1 MTTTLT
7 RPTTSPRRLL
17 EADAAGSAAVG
28 LALTA
33 APTQVADLLG
43 TTGSSVLGSTTL
55 RWLGVALLVL
65 AVDLAVL
72 ARTRVARPAVLVA
85 GIGSIAWELASLTV
99 AVVADLSVVGT
110 VLVVGQGLAFGAL
123 GVLQLRAGAPSVA
136 SR

>member
-7 RPTTSPRRLL
+7 RPATSPRRLL
-17 EADAAGSAAVG
+17 EVDAVGSAAVG
-28 LALTA
+28 LALAA

-43 TTGSSVLGSTTL
+43 TTASSVLGSTTL

-99 AVVADLSVVGT
+99 AVVADLSAIGT

-123 GVLQLRAGAPSVA
+123 GVLQLRAGRA
-136 SR
+136 